1 MNRPVVKFTNN
12 PTTLVG
18 RMSPSHP
25 GFNAKGKPIVNSVR
39 TCLEMLVELPDL
51 DYAPWRL
58 TANHFFG
65 GETNHI
71 TSNPTENSRGGFLEG
86 FWNGFLS
93 KLKVGIGD
101 ATSVQKKFDQVCRL
115 KTSLVSLKVP
125 KRRKLSGEIETH
137 ICSNGL
143 KPPTN
148 QLLVSK
154 DYPRFAKCLCVC
166 CFFAFLF
173 MQNYQLDPKTHKL
186 VGHVTSGNSVFF
198 SWKMG
203 CAQVLIEDWLFQSPR
218 VEP

>member
-1 MNRPVVKFTNN
+1 MPWNARWAARFGLCSLANGPDHFLGVK
-12 PTTLVG
+12 
-18 RMSPSHP
+18 
-25 GFNAKGKPIVNSVR
+25 
-39 TCLEMLVELPDL
+39 
-51 DYAPWRL
+51 
-58 TANHFFG
+58 
-65 GETNHI
+65 HI
-71 TSNPTENSRGGFLEG
+71 TSNPTENSRGDFLEG
-86 FWNGFLS
+86 FWKGFLS

>member
-1 MNRPVVKFTNN
+1 MPWNARWAARFGLCSLAFT
-12 PTTLVG
+12 PDHFLG
-18 RMSPSHP
+18 WKKSHHIQSNGEFQG
-25 GFNAKGKPIVNSVR
+25 GF
-39 TCLEMLVELPDL
+39 
-51 DYAPWRL
+51 
-58 TANHFFG
+58 F
-65 GETNHI
+65 
-71 TSNPTENSRGGFLEG
+71 GGFLEW
-86 FWNGFLS
+86 FFLS